1 MEDFKGS
8 KDALVGDV
16 DCTTDGGKPLCEEV
30 GVRGYP
36 TIKHGNPADLQ
47 DYNGGR
53 TYDELKAFADENL
66 GPTCGPANL
75 DLCDDAKKA
84 LIGKYLAMP
93 DSELD
98 ALIKE
103 KTDKMEKI
111 EADFKEFVEGL
122 QKTYEEENKKKE
134 DAVKAIKDKGLGM
147 LKSVL
152 AWQGKSKEKSD
163 L

>member
-1 MEDFKGS
+1 MEDFKDS

-30 GVRGYP
+30 GVQGYP

-53 TYDELKAFADENL
+53 TYDDLKAFADENL

-84 LIGKYLAMP
+84 LIEKYLAMP

-98 ALIKE
+98 TLIKE

-122 QKTYEEENKKKE
+122 QKTYEEENKKKD